1 MGSLGKTTG
10 AFSEARFIGDVEK
23 MCLAVGAP
31 FSESTTRKVLET
43 YPSSFLRGA
52 INWRTTNRRGDAL
65 NYRFYERKNIDTI
78 TPAIEAGLLDPTHPL
93 LPLLKAWGDLYDGTV
108 EQSCDFCAKKGLV
121 KCWLYFGPLKP
132 TDDILGAPGIPSTIT
147 RHKNTLHSLGLD
159 LMRHIAVDYYGGTVN
174 LYFTKKHALSPEGVR
189 SFVALASPEQA
200 AALAEDEIAHMTRYL
215 SPDAS
220 ELAVTVNVATGSIKR
235 VAIYVFLAEQVQ
247 CIRGLGSRLTTFFA
261 NAPCYD
267 DESGDILSWSFGGE
281 RYVKGE
287 RNYCGDTVSLM
298 RDWSLPR

>member
-1 MGSLGKTTG
+1 MGSVSRSDGG
-10 AFSEARFIGDVEK
+10 FSEARFLGDVEK

-31 FSESTTRKVLET
+31 YSESTTRKVLET
-43 YPSSFLRGA
+43 FPASFLRGA
-52 INWRTTNRRGDAL
+52 INWRTTDRPDDAL

-78 TPAIEAGLLDPTHPL
+78 APAIEAGLLDPTHPL
-93 LPLLKAWGDLYDGTV
+93 LPLLKAWASLYDGRV
-108 EQSCDFCAKKGLV
+108 EQSCDFCANKGLV

-132 TDDILGAPGIPSTIT
+132 TEEIVGAPGIPSTIT
-147 RHKNTLHSLGLD
+147 RHKDLLHSLGLD

-174 LYFTKKHALSPEGVR
+174 LYFTKKHALTPEEVR

-200 AALAEDEIAHMTRYL
+200 AALTEGEIAHITKYIN
-215 SPDAS
+215 PDAS
-220 ELAVTVNVATGSIKR
+220 ELAVTVNVDTGAIKR
-235 VAIYVFLAEQVQ
+235 VAIYVFLAEQVKALQ
-247 CIRGLGSRLTTFFA
+247 GLDRRLTTFFGK
-261 NAPCYD
+261 APCYD
-267 DESGDILSWSFGGE
+267 DESGDILAWSFGGQ